1 MRHAD
6 ALGQTL
12 TEQLAARFASRIRDH
27 LLPAGTRL
35 PSVRQCAQQQGV
47 SPSTV
52 VAAYDHLQAQGLI
65 EVRPQRGFF
74 VREVQAGRTPRAA
87 GTPIN
92 TPLSQGQVRA
102 ETATVIAGSL
112 ASDTPIDSTD
122 NAPGTASAPAN
133 NAIAALRTAPS
144 AASLMRGMFS
154 PISDKPQPAMG
165 MLPTDWL
172 HTDFLPAAVRKAATQ
187 LHEVTA
193 VYGDA
198 KGDPQLRAVL
208 AMRLQ
213 AAQIPVQAS
222 QIITTQGA
230 TQALDLIARTLLR
243 PGDSVMVESPGWSVE
258 FARLR
263 VLGMRLLPVP
273 RGPDGPDLAVMA
285 RYCEVHA
292 GTPQAPRLFISVSVL
307 HNPTG
312 YCLSPGHAHRLLQL
326 AQAHDF
332 YIAEDDTY
340 QHLAPEHLLRLSALD
355 GLQRCIYVSGFS
367 KILAPGWRVGYL
379 AAPER
384 WLEPLLD
391 TKLLAS
397 LTTPGLL
404 ERALAHCIEHGQLRR
419 HAQRVQTQLDAARSR
434 SVRLARAAGAQ
445 FSAEP
450 AGLFGWIDTG
460 VDTERLAQLL
470 LDDGYLIATGAL
482 FDPERAPSTHMRINF
497 ASTQT
502 PEFWR
507 AYAAARERV

>member
-1 MRHAD
+1 MRHAEPQ
-6 ALGQTL
+6 AQTL

-74 VREVQAGRTPRAA
+74 VRDVQAAGRLARPVADAQAPSTAA
-87 GTPIN
+87 HAAADQPPHSPAHG
-92 TPLSQGQVRA
+92 QGQA
-102 ETATVIAGSL
+102 QIE
-112 ASDTPIDSTD
+112 
-122 NAPGTASAPAN
+122 ASASQV
-133 NAIAALRTAPS
+133 ALLHAPS
-144 AASLMRGMFS
+144 AASLMRGMFN

-172 HTDFLPAAVRKAATQ
+172 QTDFLAAAVRKAASQ

-198 KGDPQLRAVL
+198 KGDPQLREVL

-213 AAQIPVQAS
+213 AAHIPVQAS

-230 TQALDLIARTLLR
+230 TQALDLIARTLLQ

-263 VLGMRLLPVP
+263 ALGMRLLPVP
-273 RGPDGPDLAVMA
+273 RGPQGPDLEVMA

-340 QHLAPEHLLRLSALD
+340 QHLAPEHLLRLATLD
-355 GLQRCIYVSGFS
+355 GLQRCIHVSGFA

-384 WLEPLLD
+384 WVEPLLD

-404 ERALAHCIEHGQLRR
+404 ERALAYCIEHGQLRR

-434 SVRLARAAGAQ
+434 SVRLARQAGAR
-445 FSAEP
+445 FAAEP

-460 VDTERLAQLL
+460 VDTERLSQLL
-470 LDDGYLIATGAL
+470 LDDGYLIASGAL

-507 AYAAARERV
+507 AYAAAVQRV

>member
-1 MRHAD
+1 MRTAEP
-6 ALGQTL
+6 LGQTL

-74 VREVQAGRTPRAA
+74 VRDVQAAGRLLRGGVDDDAPSAGADARA
-87 GTPIN
+87 
-92 TPLSQGQVRA
+92 GQVKA
-102 ETATVIAGSL
+102 NVE
-112 ASDTPIDSTD
+112 ASK
-122 NAPGTASAPAN
+122 
-133 NAIAALRTAPS
+133 AALLHAPS
-144 AASLMRGMFS
+144 AASLMRGMFN
-154 PISDKPQPAMG
+154 PISDKPQPALG

-172 HTDFLPAAVRKAATQ
+172 QNDFLTAAVRKASTQ

-193 VYGDA
+193 SYGDA
-198 KGDPQLRAVL
+198 KGDPQLREAL

-213 AAQIPVQAS
+213 AAQIPAQAS

-230 TQALDLIARTLLR
+230 TQALDLIARTLLQ

-263 VLGMRLLPVP
+263 ALGMRLLPVP
-273 RGPDGPDLAVMA
+273 RGPQGPDLDVMA

-312 YCLSPGHAHRLLQL
+312 YCLAPGHAHRLLQL

-340 QHLAPEHLLRLSALD
+340 QHLAPEHLLRLAALD
-355 GLQRCIYVSGFS
+355 GLQRCIHVSGFA

-384 WLEPLLD
+384 WVEPLLD

-507 AYAAARERV
+507 AYAAAVQRV